1 VNKKFLIL
9 LIDGAGDYP
18 LPELGGRT
26 PLEVAKTPNLDR
38 LSGSA
43 KLGMVKTIPDG
54 FPPGSDVANLSVLG
68 YDPRLYY
75 TGRSSFEAL
84 NMGVELASLDVA
96 LRCNLVTLSGDG
108 DYDDYIMKD
117 YSAGEIDTQ
126 DAKGIIEECQRVL
139 GSDEFRFYHGVSYR
153 HVVVW
158 SGGDKNIELTPPHDI
173 SDKRIGDYLP
183 KGRGSQALRNLMR
196 RSLELLPT
204 HPINLGREKRHQA
217 PANSIW
223 FWGQGT
229 KPALRQFKER
239 FGLSG
244 SAVSAVDLIKGIGLA
259 AGLKPVDVSG
269 ATGRVD
275 TNFGGKADA
284 VLERFGAGDDFVF
297 LHIEAADEA
306 GHQGSV
312 ETKIR
317 AIELVDELVL
327 QVIIEKMQSFGDY
340 SLMILPDHYTPI
352 CKRTH
357 VSDPVPFMIYESR
370 NRIEGADGFTEREAA
385 KTGLYFEQGHEL
397 IEYFIK

>member
-1 VNKKFLIL
+1 MNKKFLIL

-18 LPELGGRT
+18 IPELGGRT

-38 LSGSA
+38 LSSSA
-43 KLGMVKTIPDG
+43 KLGMVRTIPDG

-68 YDPRLYY
+68 YNPKLYY

-84 NMGVELASLDVA
+84 NMGVELTPEDVA
-96 LRCNLVTLSGDG
+96 LRCNLVTLSGEG
-108 DYDDYIMKD
+108 DYGDYIMED
-117 YSAGEIDTQ
+117 YSAGEIETQ
-126 DAKGIIEECQRVL
+126 EAKEIIEECQRVL

-158 SGGDKNIELTPPHDI
+158 HGGDKDIELTPPHDI

-183 KGRGSQALRNLMR
+183 KGRGSQALRDLMQ
-196 RSLELLPT
+196 RSLEFLPN
-204 HPINLGREKRHQA
+204 HPINHERKERCLA

-229 KPALRQFKER
+229 KPTLPHFGER

-259 AGLKPVDVSG
+259 AGLKPVDVPG

-275 TNFGGKADA
+275 TNFGGKANA
-284 VLERFGAGDDFVF
+284 AMERFNAGDDFVF

-306 GHQGSV
+306 GHQGSI
-312 ETKIR
+312 ETKIK

-327 QVIIEKMQSFGDY
+327 EVIVEEMRSFGNY
-340 SLMILPDHYTPI
+340 ALMILPDHYTPI

-357 VSDPVPFMIYESR
+357 VSDPVPFMIYDSR
-370 NRIEGADGFTEREAA
+370 HKSEGADCFTEKEAE